1 MESMESG
8 IHGCVIRSP
17 QTWNPES
24 TDMESRIH
32 RQGIRNPGLSWF
44 TLHGANPRIP
54 WKDLFM
60 ANNHDNFMRVI
71 SVLSVNCVKRALD
84 QRTRMQMSTS
94 FIRERFGT
102 LFSSLSSSSRNLLLK
117 TENGKFHPL
126 YPGFFL
132 FSWKKNYDHNNA
144 VYSDRKSVV

>member
-1 MESMESG
+1 MESG
-8 IHGCVIRSP
+8 IHRHGI
-17 QTWNPES
+17 WNPQ
-24 TDMESRIH
+24 R
-32 RQGIRNPGLSWF
+32 GIRNPGLSWI

-71 SVLSVNCVKRALD
+71 TVLSVNCVRRALD

-117 TENGKFHPL
+117 TENKKFHAL
-126 YPGFFL
+126 YPVFFFICM
-132 FSWKKNYDHNNA
+132 FS
-144 VYSDRKSVV
+144 

>member
-1 MESMESG
+1 MESG
-8 IHGCVIRSP
+8 IHR
-17 QTWNPES
+17 
-24 TDMESRIH
+24 H
-32 RQGIRNPGLSWF
+32 GIRNPQRGIWNPGLSWI

-60 ANNHDNFMRVI
+60 DNNHDNFMRVI

-94 FIRERFGT
+94 FIWGRFGT

-117 TENGKFHPL
+117 TENKKFHPL
-126 YPGFFL
+126 FPVFFY
-132 FSWKKNYDHNNA
+132 FHEQKNYDRNNA
-144 VYSDRKSVV
+144 VYA